1 MWRRRWLRL
10 RQRCRRPRREEALVD
25 YLRSPAAQAIF
36 EKWGWKTP

>member
-1 MWRRRWLRL
+1 M
-10 RQRCRRPRREEALVD
+10 D